1 MSNDPTGS
9 QARLFDSINALR
21 QDLHREAAEGPKTAV
36 ALQAALD
43 ATLQN
48 QRESLQNQRDIV
60 SQTAQIIQNQTLL
73 VEDLVRRISPLV
85 DELRVDLME
94 RANRHEDKLSA
105 IHDDIAVNSAA
116 ADRARRAN
124 HNTRDEMRDLEEI
137 VSNMMR
143 QIQRPRL

>member
-105 IHDDIAVNSAA
+105 HTAET
-116 ADRARRAN
+116 
-124 HNTRDEMRDLEEI
+124 TRSSRDPRQ
-137 VSNMMR
+137 SNCAGC
-143 QIQRPRL
+143 L